1 MSSANGSTTPLDPPP
16 NWGVSPVQ
24 PNDNFNWAH
33 LPPQFSASQQ
43 PGNEMPDMLDPAVFN
58 SLAELL
64 NQSNGVDLQ
73 QQMQQQATQQ
83 QQQES
88 YDLLAA
94 LTQVQNQNQNHQPV
108 PMQVG
113 SQNSNSAS
121 LLTRRMQQGP
131 TQPQQQYSRPGSISG
146 STHGTPT
153 TSSTPQYPSP
163 SYSNYQ
169 QNTVDSASLGRLPTP
184 PQTFHAMFTQQQKAS
199 SNPTTPWPLPDR
211 QVGYSGTPVT
221 TPGGE
226 FGYTS
231 PIEVSPVNIGHELMS
246 DCTGTITSAITYPAS
261 SSRSTSP
268 PSSNVQRDPKPSK
281 QFPLVVPATT
291 QLDASRFSQVCQLQP
306 RHGACTRPAAFSTR

>member
-1 MSSANGSTTPLDPPP
+1 
-16 NWGVSPVQ
+16 VQ

-64 NQSNGVDLQ
+64 NQSNGVDFQQQLQ
-73 QQMQQQATQQ
+73 QQVTQQ

-88 YDLLAA
+88 FDLLAA
-94 LTQVQNQNQNHQPV
+94 LTQVQNQNHQPV

-184 PQTFHAMFTQQQKAS
+184 PQTFNAMFTQQQKAS

-231 PIEVSPVNIGHELMS
+231 PIEVGPVIKRRE
-246 DCTGTITSAITYPAS
+246 
-261 SSRSTSP
+261 
-268 PSSNVQRDPKPSK
+268 
-281 QFPLVVPATT
+281 
-291 QLDASRFSQVCQLQP
+291 
-306 RHGACTRPAAFSTR
+306 